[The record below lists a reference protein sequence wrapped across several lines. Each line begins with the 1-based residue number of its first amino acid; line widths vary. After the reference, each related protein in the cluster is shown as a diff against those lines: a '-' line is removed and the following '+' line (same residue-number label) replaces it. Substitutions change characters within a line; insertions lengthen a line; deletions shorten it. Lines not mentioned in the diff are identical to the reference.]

1 MFLVRPEFDSKAPVL
16 GSRTPGRPDR
26 KVLRAAIPKNVSRL
40 KESGSERPRVNGLP
54 EARGHAPASTVW
66 RARGIANGEKSGRD
80 TERIA
85 AVYMAMYYEAWESL
99 ARRSGESSG
108 VIEALVSVDP
118 YIGSLLVLS
127 VKTHGLTALLTHSVC
142 PTALRI
148 SKLTHEHTLGG
159 CAWNLGRLG

>member
-1 MFLVRPEFDSKAPVL
+1 
-16 GSRTPGRPDR
+16 
-26 KVLRAAIPKNVSRL
+26 
-40 KESGSERPRVNGLP
+40 
-54 EARGHAPASTVW
+54 
-66 RARGIANGEKSGRD
+66 
-80 TERIA
+80 
-85 AVYMAMYYEAWESL
+85 MAMYYEAWESL

-142 PTALRI
+142 PAALRI

-159 CAWNLGRLG
+159 CAWNLGRLSMARYDTSTISRIGLTDTTQAE